1 MYEVEIMLGE
11 TDESHI
17 IRTIEY
23 RDNEKRKWPQRQH
36 YAVLVAESITR
47 RFFNVIQLLSHS
59 IPVIAIQSNIIE
71 ANENKVLN
79 FVKVLDT
86 YEEIDDGTSIDNES
100 YDEQYW
106 QDRAAWVL
114 DTANFIRSELGEVL
128 GESTL
133 NYRKYYIGINV
144 NNNNIFY
151 LVKRSGGKVLLH
163 FRVPPTLMDDA
174 KALLDEHNISYIH
187 KRTTLV

>member
-1 MYEVEIMLGE
+1 M
-11 TDESHI
+11 
-17 IRTIEY
+17 
-23 RDNEKRKWPQRQH
+23 
-36 YAVLVAESITR
+36 
-47 RFFNVIQLLSHS
+47 
-59 IPVIAIQSNIIE
+59 IAIQSNIIE

-86 YEEIDDGTSIDNES
+86 YEEIDDGTSIDNET

-151 LVKRSGGKVLLH
+151 LVKRSGGKVLLQ
-163 FRVPPTLMDDA
+163 FRVPPALMDDA